1 MQELEKILE
10 EMRGIKDGNRKEK
23 LYAKYP
29 PNSKDQ
35 KVLNAYSQGYEDG
48 TDNFYN
54 AVVDIIR
61 KYMNDGWIPVEE
73 RLPEKEY
80 STVLCVTDKNHYFVG
95 VYNRKKR
102 FRTGDIY
109 AEGEVIAWMPLEPY
123 RSIQPETCKYTGGA
137 CCWPIDQCKD
147 CPNHPGKKCWEQEV
161 NADGK

>member
-73 RLPEKEY
+73 RLPEEEIPTPKLVTALVPDRKARWDNSETFSLIVDTDVYDPDYMGKWEY
-80 STVLCVTDKNHYFVG
+80 YKKN
-95 VYNRKKR
+95 
-102 FRTGDIY
+102 
-109 AEGEVIAWMPLEPY
+109 VIAWRPLPEPY
-123 RSIQPETCKYTGGA
+123 RPEGSR
-137 CCWPIDQCKD
+137 
-147 CPNHPGKKCWEQEV
+147 E
-161 NADGK
+161 

>member
-1 MQELEKILE
+1 MKELEKILE

-61 KYMNDGWIPVEE
+61 KYMNDGWIPVEDE
-73 RLPEKEY
+73 RLWDILFEEA
-80 STVLCVTDKNHYFVG
+80 CVEGEQAKRI
-95 VYNRKKR
+95 YNRLKET
-102 FRTGDIY
+102 FGG
-109 AEGEVIAWMPLEPY
+109 EGSEM
-123 RSIQPETCKYTGGA
+123 
-137 CCWPIDQCKD
+137 
-147 CPNHPGKKCWEQEV
+147 
-161 NADGK
+161 DGKF